1 VIGLGYYPHNSTL
14 PLLLF
19 DPTKNKMF
27 KTALSSMPVDVK
39 VGGPKKLAEKDSS
52 SKQPAGLIKVPSPAQ
67 PPVAPSGIT

>member
-1 VIGLGYYPHNSTL
+1 
-14 PLLLF
+14 
-19 DPTKNKMF
+19 MF